1 MQLYSGNFLNASDK
15 SYSTAIQ
22 RKKSQSYGSEKQY
35 YHWRGAATLEAQH
48 YPDSVHFPHF
58 PSVVLRKGAPYVQH
72 TVYRFGTHT
81 R

>member
-58 PSVVLRKGAPYVQH
+58 PSVVLRKGTPYVQN
-72 TVYRFGTHT
+72 TAYKFGTL
-81 R
+81 